1 MQFTASLIAT
11 MALFT
16 SLSLAAPASS
26 STTSKTIRIQLNG
39 ISGEDATQHEVPVDN
54 SAFSL
59 NVASDIFSAQVIDLE
74 GFKFASCQV
83 FSDLNGRIFSSEVS
97 FTTEETELLLGSVG
111 TVPVGSVRCQA
122 Q

>member
-1 MQFTASLIAT
+1 M
-11 MALFT
+11 
-16 SLSLAAPASS
+16 
-26 STTSKTIRIQLNG
+26 
-39 ISGEDATQHEVPVDN
+39 
-54 SAFSL
+54 
-59 NVASDIFSAQVIDLE
+59 
-74 GFKFASCQV
+74 